1 MSGGIQAY
9 YPTLNLVA
17 ELAAGGQL
25 SLYSLQSTA
34 HSGGLPRWITN
45 SVQWLFVEGDLA
57 QARKLA
63 MLPLIMPMMQRS
75 YDDNDDSN
83 RTASHTRRQGRRIL
97 DQLES
102 YRSSDGTFTFKLSW
116 PGSTYNGGAALDQ
129 VWKQTLNPVGAGQ
142 SLTTPVMGYEAVSVP
157 YPAACGKPL
166 HRASAAAQHEGGL
179 AQDQLQLSAMS
190 ELAGSPDEARLNNLG
205 DVWAGLGAVLEPCWA
220 VLGVLG
226 QSWGCPRALLRPS
239 WSVLGAF

>member
-1 MSGGIQAY
+1 MRQKTEGESPQDGGVTT
-9 YPTLNLVA
+9 PGTPPGPPPGLTPGPLP
-17 ELAAGGQL
+17 GTPPSRRGRDK
-25 SLYSLQSTA
+25 
-34 HSGGLPRWITN
+34 GKGLPFDSITT
-45 SVQWLFVEGDLA
+45 LFVFHQAGTLEEESPGIGDDEGD
-57 QARKLA
+57 
-63 MLPLIMPMMQRS
+63 
-75 YDDNDDSN
+75 SN
-83 RTASHTRRQGRRIL
+83 GKASHTRRQGRRIL

-116 PGSTYNGGAALDQ
+116 PGSTYDGGAAPDQ

-239 WSVLGAF
+239 WSVLGVF